1 VNPETQELQDEP
13 DGKARTIPEGHRV
26 GIGHRRDRVPV
37 VAAHGPAGEH
47 TGFDTIT
54 DGQWVTAV
62 LAFLVALG
70 INGGVTYRVPNRQS
84 SPAGSTDAAAAP
96 AKA

>member
-1 VNPETQELQDEP
+1 MDRLAKFGPHLKAIVSALVSGAIAFLSSLLTALQ
-13 DGKARTIPEGHRV
+13 
-26 GIGHRRDRVPV
+26 
-37 VAAHGPAGEH
+37 GEH

-70 INGGVTYRVPNRQS
+70 INGGVTYRVPNRQPS
-84 SPAGSTDAAAAP
+84 PPAGSTDTAAAP
-96 AKA
+96 AQA